1 MTSGKSLCGSGN
13 KLCIVN
19 RVLFML
25 ISPLEVGWYF
35 FLCERR
41 SINGVKDMV
50 GFRQTLNLSY
60 DQGGNGS
67 ELMCDDDVGSG
78 AILVRRMYTLLFPSV
93 HKLWF

>member
-1 MTSGKSLCGSGN
+1 
-13 KLCIVN
+13 
-19 RVLFML
+19 
-25 ISPLEVGWYF
+25 
-35 FLCERR
+35 
-41 SINGVKDMV
+41 MV